1 MKPFSPISHGYWRL
15 MDWNLS
21 PQDIASLVEASLDL
35 GIDTIDHADIYGD
48 YRCEAAF
55 GQGFGLLAPSV
66 RQKVQLVSKC
76 GIKLLTASAPERRIK
91 HYDYSYDHIVQSV
104 DNSLQRLGAE
114 KLDVLLL
121 HRPSPLLQPEEV
133 ARAFSDLQASGK
145 VLDFGVSNF
154 TPGQFDALQ
163 STCEQPL
170 VTNQVQISPLH
181 VDYLFDGGQDHALMH
196 DYAPMAWS
204 PLGGGRLF
212 APKSERDHAVAD
224 LFQRLSDVHNLPID
238 TLAYAWTRKLPS
250 NPTVILGS
258 GKLERL
264 ESAVKALNF
273 DFPLE
278 DWYAVL
284 QASRG
289 HGIA

>member
-21 PQDIASLVEASLDL
+21 PQDIASLVEASLEL
-35 GIDTIDHADIYGD
+35 GIHTIDHADIYGD

-91 HYDYSYDHIVQSV
+91 HYDYSYAHIVQSV
-104 DNSLQRLGAE
+104 ENSLQRLGAE

-121 HRPSPLLQPEEV
+121 HRPSPLLQPE
-133 ARAFSDLQASGK
+133 

-163 STCEQPL
+163 SACEQPL
-170 VTNQVQISPLH
+170 VANQVQISPLH
-181 VDYLFDGGQDHALMH
+181 VDYLFDGGQDHALLH

-212 APKSERDHAVAD
+212 DPKSERDHAVAD
-224 LFQRLSDVHNLPID
+224 LFKQLSEVHNMPID
-238 TLAYAWTRKLPS
+238 TLAYAWIRKLPS
-250 NPTVILGS
+250 NPTVVVGS

-264 ESAVKALNF
+264 EAALRALDF

>member
-1 MKPFSPISHGYWRL
+1 MKPFSPIAHGYWRL
-15 MDWNLS
+15 MEWNLR
-21 PQDIASLVEASLDL
+21 PEEIARLMEDSLAL
-35 GIDTIDHADIYGD
+35 GIYTLDHADIYGD

-55 GQGFGLLAPSV
+55 GKGFSQLPASV
-66 RQKVQLVSKC
+66 QEGVQLVSKC
-76 GIKLLTASAPERRIK
+76 GIKLLSTSAPERRIK

-104 DNSLQRLGAE
+104 DTSLQRLGAE

-133 ARAFSDLQASGK
+133 ARAFSDLHAAGK

-154 TPGQFDALQ
+154 TPAQFDVLQ

-181 VDYLFDGGQDHALMH
+181 VDYLFDGGQDHALLH
-196 DYAPMAWS
+196 HYAPMAWS

-212 APKSERDHAVAD
+212 TPKSERDQAVLDA
-224 LFQRLSDVHNLPID
+224 FTSMSHSTGLPID
-238 TLAYAWTRKLPS
+238 TLAYAWIRKLPS
-250 NPTVILGS
+250 KPSILVGS

-264 ESAVKALNF
+264 QSAVDALGY

-278 DWYAVL
+278 DWYAIL

>member
-1 MKPFSPISHGYWRL
+1 MKPFSPIAHGYWRL
-15 MDWNLS
+15 MDWSLS
-21 PQDIASLVEASLDL
+21 PQDIASLIKASLEL
-35 GIDTIDHADIYGD
+35 GIYTLDHADIYGD
-48 YRCEAAF
+48 YRCETAF
-55 GQGFGLLAPSV
+55 GQGFGLLAPSA

-76 GIKLLTASAPERRIK
+76 GIKLMSASAPERRIK

-104 DNSLQRLGAE
+104 ENSLQRLGAE

-154 TPGQFDALQ
+154 TSGQFDALQ
-163 STCEQPL
+163 SACEQPL

-181 VDYLFDGGQDHALMH
+181 VDYLFDGGQDHALLH

-224 LFQRLSDVHNLPID
+224 LFNQLSDVHNLPID

-250 NPTVILGS
+250 NPTVVVGS

-264 ESAVKALNF
+264 EAAVQALDF

>member
-1 MKPFSPISHGYWRL
+1 
-15 MDWNLS
+15 MDWSLS
-21 PQDIASLVEASLDL
+21 PQDIASLIKASLEL
-35 GIDTIDHADIYGD
+35 GIYTLDHADIYGD
-48 YRCEAAF
+48 YRCETAF
-55 GQGFGLLAPSV
+55 GQGFGLLAPSA

-76 GIKLLTASAPERRIK
+76 GIKLMSASAPERRIK

-104 DNSLQRLGAE
+104 ENSLQRLGAE

-154 TPGQFDALQ
+154 TSGQFDALQ
-163 STCEQPL
+163 SACEQPL

-181 VDYLFDGGQDHALMH
+181 VDYLFDGGQDHALLH

-224 LFQRLSDVHNLPID
+224 LFNQLSDVHNLPID

-250 NPTVILGS
+250 NPTVVVGS

-264 ESAVKALNF
+264 EAAVQALDF

>member
-1 MKPFSPISHGYWRL
+1 VKPFSPIAHGYWRL
-15 MDWNLS
+15 MDWSLS
-21 PQDIASLVEASLDL
+21 PQDIASLIKASLEL
-35 GIDTIDHADIYGD
+35 GIYTLDHADIYGD
-48 YRCEAAF
+48 YRCETAF
-55 GQGFGLLAPSV
+55 GQGFGLLAPSA

-76 GIKLLTASAPERRIK
+76 GIKLMSASAPERRIK

-104 DNSLQRLGAE
+104 ENSLQRLGAE

-154 TPGQFDALQ
+154 TSGQFDALQ
-163 STCEQPL
+163 SACEQPL

-181 VDYLFDGGQDHALMH
+181 VDYLFDGGQDHALLH

-224 LFQRLSDVHNLPID
+224 LFNQLSDVHNLPID

-250 NPTVILGS
+250 NPTVVVGS

-264 ESAVKALNF
+264 EAAVQALDF

>member
-1 MKPFSPISHGYWRL
+1 
-15 MDWNLS
+15 
-21 PQDIASLVEASLDL
+21 
-35 GIDTIDHADIYGD
+35 
-48 YRCEAAF
+48 
-55 GQGFGLLAPSV
+55 
-66 RQKVQLVSKC
+66 
-76 GIKLLTASAPERRIK
+76 
-91 HYDYSYDHIVQSV
+91 
-104 DNSLQRLGAE
+104 
-114 KLDVLLL
+114 
-121 HRPSPLLQPEEV
+121 

-145 VLDFGVSNF
+145 VLNFGVSNF
-154 TPGQFDALQ
+154 TPSQFDALQ
-163 STCEQPL
+163 SACEQPL

-181 VDYLFDGGQDHALMH
+181 VDYLFDGGQDHALLH

-212 APKSERDHAVAD
+212 NPKSERDHAVAD
-224 LFQRLSDVHNLPID
+224 LFKELSEVHNLPID

-250 NPTVILGS
+250 HPTVIVGS

-264 ESAVKALNF
+264 KAAAQALDF